1 MQPGAFATHLAP
13 ALAGTVAFVLMLL
26 LLRSRDLPLDQ
37 PNERS
42 LHAVPVPR
50 IGGVAIMMAILA
62 AALLLQADP
71 AILVPT
77 ALLALTSY
85 FDDRRALPAATRLAV
100 HLLAAAAFLFWTG
113 MAAGAMWL
121 LLLLAIGWLTNLY
134 NFMDGADG
142 LAGGM
147 AVIGFFAYGIAAW
160 LQGGTDL
167 ALLGFSIAAAA
178 AGFLVF
184 NFPPARIFMGD
195 VGSIPLGFLV
205 GAIGVAGWQ
214 RELWPLWF
222 PIVVFAPF
230 VGDAS
235 VTLLRRLLRGERV
248 WQAHRQHY
256 YQRLILSGW
265 SHRRTALSEF
275 VLMGLCAAVA
285 LACLGGTVTT
295 QLLAL
300 AALTLMLMLAMWS
313 VDRRWARH
321 TADANA

>member
-13 ALAGTVAFVLMLL
+13 ALAGTVSFVLMLL
-26 LLRSRDLPLDQ
+26 LLRSRNLPLDQ

-50 IGGVAIMMAILA
+50 IGGVAIMLAILA

-71 AILVPT
+71 AILVPA

-113 MAAGAMWL
+113 MAMGAMWL
-121 LLLLAIGWLTNLY
+121 VLLLAIGWLTNLY

-160 LQGGTDL
+160 VQGGTDL

-205 GAIGVAGWQ
+205 GALGVAGWQ

-222 PIVVFAPF
+222 PLVVFSPF
-230 VGDAS
+230 VADAS
-235 VTLLRRLLRGERV
+235 LTLLRRLLRGERV

-275 VLMGLCAAVA
+275 VLMSLCAAVA
-285 LACLGGTVTT
+285 LACLDQTVAT
-295 QLLAL
+295 QVLAL
-300 AALTLMLMLAMWS
+300 AVLALVLVLAMWS